1 MARDTTATKKTQAC
15 SPFCCCIGEKVK
27 GLGPCQGPR
36 PWSRSRPLTLPRLEP
51 RGHGYVGSGQ
61 PSRSRPRPCQRL
73 KLTRDKPATLTSRCY
88 CILRK
93 RRKETGRKGH
103 EDDIVTIEH
112 NNKKML
118 CNRSRLWHLRQHPLS
133 CPCSKV
139 SRGDGR
145 LGHFPCDRIASLSR
159 QTRMGRVNTSA
170 PVAVLGLP
178 SRARSRVSLRGR
190 KRRVCVSVKACAPR
204 PPPTFREMK

>member
-1 MARDTTATKKTQAC
+1 MFLVLIQKYRRYFCCRKREECEQCWIGEHNNKKEFTLAAMARDTTATKKTQAC

-112 NNKKML
+112 NNKNAM
-118 CNRSRLWHLRQHPLS
+118 
-133 CPCSKV
+133 
-139 SRGDGR
+139 
-145 LGHFPCDRIASLSR
+145 
-159 QTRMGRVNTSA
+159 
-170 PVAVLGLP
+170 
-178 SRARSRVSLRGR
+178 
-190 KRRVCVSVKACAPR
+190 
-204 PPPTFREMK
+204 